1 MKRKLLIFGLLS
13 AVIFSGLAFSCSNY
27 LHESTGHENDRYS
40 EFTISE
46 IKRIFASDYAVQ
58 ANTRTGD
65 CSEEDF
71 ILAPGFIS
79 PLWDSL
85 LVHYDYA
92 VSYVA
97 AEVPF
102 DCRYEYRVFYP
113 ESEDSGLHL
122 MPSQLV
128 VYRNL
133 DTNETASW
141 LFFLFPDPVADS
153 EDGYSGLALYATLS
167 GFPLCVGKYQ
177 SGNLIGSASWMNDP
191 SWGGDA
197 SVMAELLEG
206 VYVARVESRPSTR
219 GVNDDNQNRTCRDSR
234 RG

>member
-79 PLWDSL
+79 PL
-85 LVHYDYA
+85 
-92 VSYVA
+92 
-97 AEVPF
+97 
-102 DCRYEYRVFYP
+102 
-113 ESEDSGLHL
+113 
-122 MPSQLV
+122 
-128 VYRNL
+128 
-133 DTNETASW
+133 
-141 LFFLFPDPVADS
+141 
-153 EDGYSGLALYATLS
+153 
-167 GFPLCVGKYQ
+167 
-177 SGNLIGSASWMNDP
+177 
-191 SWGGDA
+191 
-197 SVMAELLEG
+197 
-206 VYVARVESRPSTR
+206 
-219 GVNDDNQNRTCRDSR
+219 
-234 RG
+234 